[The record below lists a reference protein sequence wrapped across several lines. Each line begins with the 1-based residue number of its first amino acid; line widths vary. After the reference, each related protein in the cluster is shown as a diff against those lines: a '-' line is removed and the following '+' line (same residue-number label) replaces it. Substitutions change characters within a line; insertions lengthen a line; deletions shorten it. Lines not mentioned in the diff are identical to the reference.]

1 MGMKF
6 IDIFAGLGG
15 FHLALKQLDY
25 QCVFACE
32 IDRQLNTL
40 YEKNFG
46 LKPALDIREVNIAN
60 IPDHDILCAGFPC
73 QLFPRQVSERGLNVL
88 SRGDLFSYVL
98 EILKAKK
105 PNYFILENVPHLKKH
120 DKGATWQKILGDL
133 QDAGYQ
139 VRNKCFSPH
148 QFGIPQIRSRLFII
162 GSQSGLPEN
171 CFPLLPKGAEPDIRT
186 ILERNPSDAR
196 KLTDSV
202 QKCLEIWQ
210 EFLDQFPSSDTLPSF
225 PIWSMEFG
233 ATYPYE
239 ETTPYA
245 LGINKLRAFRGNH
258 GQSLKYL
265 SDDEILLALPSYARR
280 EEEQFPSWKIRYIR
294 QNRELY
300 KTHKEWIDG
309 WMPKISA
316 FPQSYQKFEWNCQGE
331 KRNIWNLLIQLR
343 ASGVRVKK
351 PTTAP
356 SLVAMSKTQV
366 PIIGWE
372 GRYMTPRECARLQ
385 SIEDIELPETPTS
398 AFTALGNAVNVELV
412 VKIATAL
419 LHHIEDR
426 RQEKLEKL
434 PKQLYLSDVMVQV
447 T

>member
-1 MGMKF
+1 M
-6 IDIFAGLGG
+6 IFCVLDFLASLFSQAGRREG
-15 FHLALKQLDY
+15 FK
-25 QCVFACE
+25 C
-32 IDRQLNTL
+32 
-40 YEKNFG
+40 
-46 LKPALDIREVNIAN
+46 
-60 IPDHDILCAGFPC
+60 PD
-73 QLFPRQVSERGLNVL
+73 
-88 SRGDLFSYVL
+88 RGDLFSYVL
-98 EILKAKK
+98 KILKAKK

-133 QDAGYQ
+133 KDAGYQ
-139 VRNKCFSPH
+139 VRDECFSPH
-148 QFGIPQIRSRLFII
+148 QFGIPQIRSRLFIV
-162 GSQSGLPEN
+162 GSQSVLTED
-171 CFPLLPKGAEPDIRT
+171 CFPLVPKDAEPNIRT

-202 QKCLEIWQ
+202 QKCLKVWQ
-210 EFLDQFPSSDTLPSF
+210 EFLDQFPTSAILPSF

-245 LGINKLRAFRGNH
+245 LGINKLREFRGNH
-258 GQSLKYL
+258 GQSLKNL
-265 SDDEILLALPSYARR
+265 SADEIMLALPSYARR
-280 EEEQFPSWKIRYIR
+280 EEERFPSWKIRYIW

-300 KTHKEWIDG
+300 KTHKKWIDS
-309 WMPKISA
+309 WMSKISA

-343 ASGVRVKK
+343 ASGVRVKR

-372 GRYMTPRECARLQ
+372 ERYMTPRECARLQ
-385 SIEDIELPETPTS
+385 SIEDIELPKAPTS

-412 VKIATAL
+412 LKIATGL
-419 LHHIEDR
+419 LSHTEYP
-426 RQEKLEKL
+426 QKEKRKKL
-434 PKQLYLSDVMVQV
+434 PEQLYLSDVMAQM